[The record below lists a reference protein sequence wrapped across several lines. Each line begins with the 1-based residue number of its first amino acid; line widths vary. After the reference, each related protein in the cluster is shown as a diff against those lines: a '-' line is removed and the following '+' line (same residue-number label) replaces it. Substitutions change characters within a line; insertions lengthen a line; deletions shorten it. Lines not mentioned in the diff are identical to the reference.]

1 MPIFGTWIN
10 PTNGGTASAIPPT
23 WTSAQPTSVTN
34 SATSALNYQTATATG
49 TPSAFYQAMANQ
61 AVVGGGLVGA
71 GTSNWYYTEETGWMD
86 AQAYYALAQN
96 RVAYYREQTAEDLR
110 LMEEAR
116 AQAVRAQEEYI
127 RKTREALDRS
137 RELLLS
143 HLTPEQRKTFE
154 KNQWF
159 VVEGGKTKVKYR
171 INTNTY
177 AGNIHVLV
185 GSKVSHRLCVH
196 CEGVPLHDHHLAQ
209 KLWLEHDEERILKIA
224 NRQAA

>member
-1 MPIFGTWIN
+1 VGNFHKWRDRLCPSGPANLVREPAVIDGANLRLGILVPGQPDGFNN
-10 PTNGGTASAIPPT
+10 PDNP
-23 WTSAQPTSVTN
+23 
-34 SATSALNYQTATATG
+34 L
-49 TPSAFYQAMANQ
+49 
-61 AVVGGGLVGA
+61 
-71 GTSNWYYTEETGWMD
+71 MD
-86 AQAYYALAQN
+86 SQQYFALAQN
-96 RVAYYREQTAEDLR
+96 RVAYYHEYTALELQQRAEEQRRIQERQAEH
-110 LMEEAR
+110 
-116 AQAVRAQEEYI
+116 I
-127 RKTREALDRS
+127 RKEKQALDRS

-177 AGNIHVLV
+177 AGNIHVLA
-185 GSKVSHRLCVH
+185 GSKVTHRLCVH

>member
-1 MPIFGTWIN
+1 MPLFWGWAT
-10 PTNGGTASAIPPT
+10 TGGTASAIPSNAQT
-23 WTSAQPTSVTN
+23 YRTASSGLWQAMLNNQTSASTN
-34 SATSALNYQTATATG
+34 NSFWVQD
-49 TPSAFYQAMANQ
+49 QD
-61 AVVGGGLVGA
+61 V
-71 GTSNWYYTEETGWMD
+71 WMD
-86 AQAYYALAQN
+86 SRQYYALAQN
-96 RVAYYREQTAEDLR
+96 RAGYYRERTAEEHRQQEQAREAAR
-110 LMEEAR
+110 LY
-116 AQAVRAQEEYI
+116 QEEHM
-127 RKTREALDRS
+127 RLSRLALDRS

-177 AGNIHVLV
+177 AGNIHVLAAGRV
-185 GSKVSHRLCVH
+185 THRLCVH
-196 CEGVPLHDHHLAQ
+196 CEDVPLHDHHLAQ